1 MINVLNIQPNE
12 PKALIYEYIFLVYG
26 VGKAGKSSLFY
37 KLAQTDY
44 IGGLDKA
51 LLIAFEKG
59 YKALRGIHAVPV
71 PNDDPED
78 KRDAWTQFQDLVN
91 QLVESRKL
99 VTYRMLAFDTL
110 DYMYKY
116 ATEYIIKRERIAR
129 KDAKIKQINDIPW
142 GQGHAMVEEEVD
154 KQIKRLVNAGYG
166 IFLITHDKEKKV
178 ETKSGQSY
186 DKTTVTLPERA
197 KNLFVN
203 MSDFILYISIDKEIV
218 GGNVK
223 ETRNIYFRSDGDIEA
238 GSRFENVP
246 NKIEYDVD
254 LFLETFENAVLSSY
268 NNDEKA
274 VKKAKVE
281 QEKQLEERVDEY
293 VNDETDTAATKTP
306 EQYIEEIAGLIGK
319 MDETQQADLKKQFKD
334 ANGSINY
341 KKYTEIEQ
349 LQRALD
355 IGNKILG

>member
-1 MINVLNIQPNE
+1 MINVLNIQPNQ

-51 LLIAFEKG
+51 LLIGFEKG
-59 YKALRGIHAVPV
+59 FKALHGIHAVAI
-71 PNDDPED
+71 PNEDPDD
-78 KRDAWTQFQDLVN
+78 KRDTWVQFQDLVS
-91 QLVESRKL
+91 QLVEHRK
-99 VTYRMLAFDTL
+99 VVSYRMLAFDTL

-166 IFLITHDKEKKV
+166 IFMITHDKEKKI

-203 MSDFILYISIDKEIV
+203 MSDFILYISIDKEV
-218 GGNVK
+218 VSGNVK
-223 ETRNIYFRSDGDIEA
+223 ETRHIYFRSDGDIEA

-246 NKIEYDVD
+246 NRIEYDVD
-254 LFLETFENAVLSSY
+254 LFLETFEQAVLSSY
-268 NNDEKA
+268 NNDAKA

-281 QEKQLEERVDEY
+281 QEKQLEERVEEY
-293 VNDETDTAATKTP
+293 VNEEVEGAEKTP
-306 EQYIEEIAGLIGK
+306 EQYMEEISAMIAK
-319 MDETQQADLKKQFKD
+319 MDEGQQADLKKQFKE

-341 KKYTEIEQ
+341 KKYTELEQ
-349 LQRALD
+349 LERAFN
-355 IGNKILG
+355 IAQKIIA

>member
-166 IFLITHDKEKKV
+166 IFMITHDKEKKI

-203 MSDFILYISIDKEIV
+203 MSDFILYISIDKEVV

-223 ETRNIYFRSDGDIEA
+223 ETRNIHFRSDGDVEA

-281 QEKQLEERVDEY
+281 QEKQLEERVEEY

-306 EQYIEEIAGLIGK
+306 EQYIEEIAGKIGK
-319 MDETQQADLKKQFKD
+319 MDEAQQADLKKQFKD

-355 IGNKILG
+355 IANQILV